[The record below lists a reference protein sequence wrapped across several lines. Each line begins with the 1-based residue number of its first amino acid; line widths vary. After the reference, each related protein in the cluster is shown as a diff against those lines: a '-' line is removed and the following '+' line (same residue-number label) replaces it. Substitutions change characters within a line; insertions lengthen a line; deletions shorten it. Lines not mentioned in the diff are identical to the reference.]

1 MALRVMMTFAI
12 GKLKRKADSTS
23 ASFMKSFN
31 QRGLTLIEV
40 LVSILIISGGCVYVL
55 QALAQSARV
64 QQLVE
69 ERISFYPFLASKLA
83 KIEMRVS
90 SEKDPFK
97 SEKGSYEEKNRRY
110 AWSISSPFY
119 NPLEAK
125 LPRESL
131 GTSVL
136 LSRSVKLGLSDRKSG
151 ESLQFV
157 TLTKAPIPENQK

>member
-1 MALRVMMTFAI
+1 MALLVMMTLRI

-23 ASFMKSFN
+23 ASFMKSCN

-40 LVSILIISGGCVYVL
+40 LVSILIVSGGCVYVL

-64 QQLVE
+64 QHQVE
-69 ERISFYPFLASKLA
+69 ERNSFYPFLASKLA

-97 SEKGSYEEKNRRY
+97 SENGSYEAENRRY
-110 AWSISSPFY
+110 AWSVSNTFY

-131 GTSVL
+131 GKSVL
-136 LSRSVKLGLSDRKSG
+136 LNRVIKLGLSDRTPG
-151 ESLQFV
+151 EKLELV
-157 TLTKAPIPENQK
+157 TLTKAPISENQT